1 MAEKLSKEG
10 TMMRHSMLLYPW
22 YGSRC
27 GLPVIVVDTKSP
39 MPISE
44 LHTIGFIRNVRK
56 LVGTYRDLSIPC
68 TENRLSRV
76 FKTDRIRNLVSG
88 NQNYT
93 SFDDILP
100 RLKNRPEI
108 AGRRNIFLFKN
119 SSEVMGVLLSVKKK
133 VFTVDFLRFLVEEIS
148 RHFRSSWCEK
158 RDFNALFLSA

>member
-1 MAEKLSKEG
+1 
-10 TMMRHSMLLYPW
+10 
-22 YGSRC
+22 
-27 GLPVIVVDTKSP
+27 

-108 AGRRNIFLFKN
+108 AGRRNIFLFKK
-119 SSEVMGVLLSVKKK
+119 SS
-133 VFTVDFLRFLVEEIS
+133 
-148 RHFRSSWCEK
+148 
-158 RDFNALFLSA
+158 

>member
-1 MAEKLSKEG
+1 M
-10 TMMRHSMLLYPW
+10 
-22 YGSRC
+22 
-27 GLPVIVVDTKSP
+27 
-39 MPISE
+39 
-44 LHTIGFIRNVRK
+44 
-56 LVGTYRDLSIPC
+56 
-68 TENRLSRV
+68 ENRLSRV

-108 AGRRNIFLFKN
+108 EGRRNIFLFKN

-148 RHFRSSWCEK
+148 RHFRSS
-158 RDFNALFLSA
+158 

>member
-1 MAEKLSKEG
+1 
-10 TMMRHSMLLYPW
+10 MRHSMLLYPW

-133 VFTVDFLRFLVEEIS
+133 SIYCWFSSFPGWRDITPFSELVM
-148 RHFRSSWCEK
+148 RKK